1 MSPRDERTS
10 EHRLHEMKPGV
21 SSNSRVGVS
30 GSLSPSVSECSPE
43 GTARSRKMQT
53 GDSRTRALKAAGHC
67 SLVLFVEEGFQAGI
81 ACAADGKAC
90 AVREDCHFA
99 VFAVGLDA
107 RDALEVDEVGAVDTY
122 EESRVERQFEA

>member
-1 MSPRDERTS
+1 MKGGANIACTRQI
-10 EHRLHEMKPGV
+10 RLEAGRRV
-21 SSNSRVGVS
+21 SGWVALAFGVGVHAKVRLARERC
-30 GSLSPSVSECSPE
+30 GPVIPE
-43 GTARSRKMQT
+43 FPNS
-53 GDSRTRALKAAGHC
+53 TRALNAAVQC

-122 EESRVERQFEA
+122 EESRVERQFEAA